1 MWIVTKSTNGGLP
14 MFAAIRS
21 WFRPVPRTRPFGEG
35 LLCDGCDADGSLR
48 GHANGGFYCSRCS
61 EEVD

>member
-1 MWIVTKSTNGGLP
+1 

-35 LLCDGCDADGSLR
+35 LLCDGCDADGDLR
-48 GHANGGFYCSRCS
+48 GHSNGGFYCSRCA
-61 EEVD
+61 EEVG